1 VTYYDIHG
9 AREQMAQIKEFERL
23 IETELA
29 AVMKE
34 DGVTAQDCRLRIQPI
49 IDEFIDW
56 RAQREPRQG
65 SRVNVSIATLRN
77 LEKLG
82 DL

>member
-1 VTYYDIHG
+1 
-9 AREQMAQIKEFERL
+9 MAQIKEFERL
-23 IETELA
+23 IEQELS

-34 DGVTAQDCRLRIQPI
+34 DGVTPKECRLRIQPI

-56 RAQREPRQG
+56 RAQKEPRQG
-65 SRVNVSIATLRN
+65 SRVNVSISTLRN
-77 LEKLG
+77 LEKIG